1 MSRNYISHYGVPGMK
16 WRFTKY
22 TNKIRKGG
30 KNIYEYFTKK
40 KVTKGDIRR
49 SQKQLQGLPTRRF
62 KGTGQPGY
70 FGFTGQS
77 TSVTGRTQFQRDLN
91 KAARGFRKA
100 TKPLRKSL
108 KKYYKNTLSP
118 AMRRFKTA
126 APVKLQSLK
135 YRLGGIK
142 GKLISRLKGYTGG
155 GGPSNIRSL
164 DARTVKNARMTDYS
178 NAKLRNYDKTHQNST
193 KSVGYV
199 ATKGPV
205 KYTKDKNG
213 RITGSSQSTTVKPI
227 YKTQYGDKA
236 KNPYWGYGSKKK
248 KSSQSDYSKHYKYKR
263 NRGAGNPYW
272 GRK

>member
-22 TNKIRKGG
+22 IGKTRKNG
-30 KNIYEYFTKK
+30 KDIYQYFTKK
-40 KVTKGDIRR
+40 TYGKKAKNYNG
-49 SQKQLQGLPTRRF
+49 
-62 KGTGQPGY
+62 PG
-70 FGFTGQS
+70 GVPS
-77 TSVTGRTQFQRDLN
+77 PVKRTAFERD
-91 KAARGFRKA
+91 FRQA
-100 TKPLRKSL
+100 TKPLRKSW

-118 AMRRFKTA
+118 AIRRFKTA

-178 NAKLRNYDKTHQNST
+178 NAKLRNYDRTHQNST

>member
-30 KNIYEYFTKK
+30 KDVYEYFTKTGY
-40 KVTKGDIRR
+40 TKRQQNRLNNKAIKDSNGNVM
-49 SQKQLQGLPTRRF
+49 
-62 KGTGQPGY
+62 GY
-70 FGFTGQS
+70 RGKTP
-77 TSVTGRTQFQRDLN
+77 VARTQFQRD
-91 KAARGFRKA
+91 FRKA
-100 TKPLRKSL
+100 TKPLRKSWNR
-108 KKYYKNTLSP
+108 YYKNTLSP
-118 AMRRFKTA
+118 AIRRFKTA
-126 APVKLQSLK
+126 APVKLQKLQ
-135 YRLGGIK
+135 YRLGGLK

-178 NAKLRNYDKTHQNST
+178 NAKFRNTTYKPNS
-193 KSVGYV
+193 KNS
-199 ATKGPV
+199 
-205 KYTKDKNG
+205 KYWRSNG
-213 RITGSSQSTTVKPI
+213 SPSS
-227 YKTQYGDKA
+227 
-236 KNPYWGYGSKKK
+236 K

>member
-1 MSRNYISHYGVPGMK
+1 MSRKYISHYGVPGMK

-30 KNIYEYFTKK
+30 KDVYEYFTKK
-40 KVTKGDIRR
+40 TYGKSKG
-49 SQKQLQGLPTRRF
+49 KLGAA
-62 KGTGQPGY
+62 PGI
-70 FGFTGQS
+70 G
-77 TSVTGRTQFQRDLN
+77 SVSSLGKGRTQFERD
-91 KAARGFRKA
+91 FRKA
-100 TKPLRKSL
+100 TKPIRKSW

-118 AMRRFKTA
+118 AIRKFKTA
-126 APVKLQSLK
+126 APIKLQKLQ
-135 YRLGGIK
+135 YRLGGLK

-178 NAKLRNYDKTHQNST
+178 NAKLRNYDRTHQNST

-263 NRGAGNPYW
+263 NKGATNPYW